1 MKKCVAVFAATDGS
15 GGAGLLAD
23 CRAIAKAGC
32 RPLAVATGVSAQNL
46 DAFFGLWQV
55 PPSVV
60 IAQFAALSCMPV
72 AAVKIGMLAGN
83 AAAVGKCLRQ
93 IAPAPVVWDPVIA
106 ATAPATIAPPA
117 NNTKLKILKTFDAES
132 VRRHIAPMVFV
143 ATPNRGELSV
153 LTGEK
158 TLSGGLRVM
167 FADGVRNVLI
177 TGIAAGRGKL
187 RHCLYADGNVRAPKW
202 DITCDKRRGV
212 FHGSG
217 CLFSSLLAAH
227 LARGAGLT
235 AAAAMAHTKTLAAID
250 KAQSAPHIAPEWG
263 RRQKLM
269 PQ

>member
-117 NNTKLKILKTFDAES
+117 NNTKPKKASRFCAADAGCISARWYLRQTGFGDGAAIGEQTCP
-132 VRRHIAPMVFV
+132 RFAPL
-143 ATPNRGELSV
+143 PSV
-153 LTGEK
+153 LPQIPPRT
-158 TLSGGLRVM
+158 
-167 FADGVRNVLI
+167 
-177 TGIAAGRGKL
+177 
-187 RHCLYADGNVRAPKW
+187 
-202 DITCDKRRGV
+202 
-212 FHGSG
+212 
-217 CLFSSLLAAH
+217 FSY
-227 LARGAGLT
+227 
-235 AAAAMAHTKTLAAID
+235 
-250 KAQSAPHIAPEWG
+250 
-263 RRQKLM
+263 
-269 PQ
+269 